1 MRKLVLLLLVTG
13 LSLVLAAGG
22 GALYRFRNSWPPAPA
37 TQALMDATAD
47 PEAPAREATPS
58 SDPAPPPVVS
68 HGAEGLGAS
77 DGFACA
83 VESGARRCRSPD

>member
-22 GALYRFRNSWPPAPA
+22 GVLYRLQKSGPPVPA

-47 PEAPAREATPS
+47 PDVPDATPA
-58 SDPAPPPVVS
+58 SDSASPPVVR

-77 DGFACA
+77 DSFACE